1 MEGKVFTEAEKRR
14 VLQAAELV
22 LGRKTLVF
30 PPSLGRSH
38 RGGESRIWC
47 APVERSA
54 LLSSGGVAYRWKYK
68 LQRIALTD
76 SDTIAVVDS
85 DTTFGTYP
93 DVYALNE
100 MELSNQ
106 AQHVGYQTTGVN
118 QADPYPDGFF
128 IEPIGGGS
136 GSTATVLVPTYARLA
151 TRPDGSTVW
160 LFSSPNAENGS
171 CE

>member
-1 MEGKVFTEAEKRR
+1 MLRVVEQLATKLKALEREVRLLSSTGADRR
-14 VLQAAELV
+14 KYPIGGSSGE
-22 LGRKTLVF
+22 TL
-30 PPSLGRSH
+30 
-38 RGGESRIWC
+38 IWC
-47 APVERSA
+47 APVERST

-76 SDTIAVVDS
+76 SDTIEVVDG
-85 DTTFGTYP
+85 DTTFGTFP

-128 IEPIGGGS
+128 LEPIGGGS